1 MSHFD
6 TNLAPLSDKI
16 VALKTSVSQL
26 KFVANIRQNCRSK
39 TNWGNKNVC
48 HHLFLTS
55 MNLDVGATEVI
66 VKCCNIKKCQICAQR
81 KESRPIQSISM

>member
-1 MSHFD
+1 MSLFK

-39 TNWGNKNVC
+39 TNWGNINVC
-48 HHLFLTS
+48 HHLFFTF
-55 MNLDVGATEVI
+55 MNLDNKSYAGAIEV
-66 VKCCNIKKCQICAQR
+66 VYNICYLV
-81 KESRPIQSISM
+81 EL